1 MSRGPGFHMNSGNVS
16 DIGAIVLTFKSS
28 KKCCR
33 LHSASRIMLL
43 GLCVMRK
50 HNEKIVP
57 DNFKDLK
64 VKDRGW
70 QKRTDAAQTVKL
82 NAWE

>member
-1 MSRGPGFHMNSGNVS
+1 
-16 DIGAIVLTFKSS
+16 
-28 KKCCR
+28 
-33 LHSASRIMLL
+33 MLL